1 MIARDVRMP
10 DGRTVRAHDSG
21 GEGCVAT
28 VVWHHGT
35 PQTGALYEPLLGMAA
50 QRRLRI
56 VSCARPGYGGSSP
69 HPGRTVAAAASDA
82 VRVADA
88 LGVDRF
94 AVLGSSSGGS
104 HALACAAVAPRRVT
118 AVACFAAVAPYS
130 DGDGWFTGM
139 VSDAALRAALAG
151 RAARARHA
159 EQDEFDP
166 AIFTESD
173 FAALEGAWAG
183 MGEDAGAAGAA
194 GDDGQIDDDVALVT
208 PWECDLAAVTAPVLL
223 VHGGQDRVV
232 PPTHADLIA
241 AALARV
247 ERWDRPGD
255 GHISVLE
262 ACAPALD
269 RLAAA
274 SRP

>member
-1 MIARDVRMP
+1 MITRDLRMP

-21 GEGCVAT
+21 GDGCVAT

-50 QRRLRI
+50 QRRLRL
-56 VSCARPGYGGSSP
+56 VSCARPGYGGSTP

-88 LGVDRF
+88 LGIDRF

-104 HALACAAVAPRRVT
+104 HALACAAVAPARVT

-130 DGDGWFTGM
+130 GGDEWFAGM
-139 VSDAALRAALAG
+139 VSAGGLRAALAG

-166 AIFTESD
+166 AIFTDAD
-173 FAALEGAWAG
+173 FAALDGAWAG
-183 MGEDAGAAGAA
+183 MGEDAGAAGR
-194 GDDGQIDDDVALVT
+194 DGVDGPVDDDIALVT
-208 PWECDLAAVTAPVLL
+208 PWGCDLAAVTAPVLL
-223 VHGGQDRVV
+223 VQGGQDRVV
-232 PPTHADLIA
+232 PPVHADLIA
-241 AALARV
+241 AALPDV

-262 ACAPALD
+262 ACPSALD
-269 RLAAA
+269 RLVAVG
-274 SRP
+274 RP